1 MSRLRIFVGGAHGV
15 GQGSLCKC
23 LADSLMSEYVSA
35 SKLLQW
41 NSKLKFVNDVR
52 GNQEILA
59 ELLFSN
65 TQSDFSYIIDG
76 HFALWN
82 KDYACEP
89 VPLKTFVNLNLS
101 AIAVVTCT
109 SEIIQNRL
117 KERDNILY
125 KLEDIIQLQDL
136 EIKQAK
142 YVAEALSIP
151 IIVVDT
157 TEENYTDSLI
167 KKIKI
172 MEPYTRDNILSPM
185 LKTVIIRADYD
196 GLTDLRSFVN
206 RIKSN
211 EEMQKSFGK
220 MVMIPKQNMSVSF
233 KPQDIV
239 DGQLPITEN
248 QKSIVYRFY
257 DCKIGNYSK
266 ATLDV
271 EPGSITLA
279 VDCQHNYSGSKEY
292 SYFMGV
298 IIEELRAYDQY
309 VKIKRLGVRKI
320 DVQVLLPTETI
331 DNYFNDRYVVAK
343 SWESSPRKTKSIL
356 TDLLEIDNVFF
367 NVVQYIDQTNDKRV
381 RLIYDVDAFLG
392 GEFLSS
398 TLTSGKTADMLYHDM
413 QDQMFKLFINVA
425 SNKYLEYCKLLKEK
439 QNG

>member
-1 MSRLRIFVGGAHGV
+1 MSRLKIFVGGVHGS
-15 GQGSLCKC
+15 GKGSLCKC

-41 NSKLKFVNDVR
+41 NSKLKLVNDVR

-65 TQSDFSYIIDG
+65 TQSDSSYIIDG

-82 KDYACEP
+82 KDHTCEP

-101 AIAVVTCT
+101 AIVLVTCT

-125 KLEDIIQLQDL
+125 KLEDIIQLQEL

-142 YVAEALSIP
+142 HVAEALSIP

-157 TEENYTDSLI
+157 TEENYTNSLI

-185 LKTVIIRADYD
+185 LKTVIIRADFD
-196 GLTDLRSFVN
+196 GLTDLPSFVN

-211 EEMQKSFGK
+211 EKMQRSFGK
-220 MVMIPKQNMSVSF
+220 MVMIPRQNMSVSF
-233 KPQDIV
+233 KPKDIV

-257 DCKIGNYSK
+257 DCKIGNHSK

-279 VDCQHNYSGSKEY
+279 VDCQHNYSGSRGY

-320 DVQVLLPTETI
+320 DVQVLSPTETI
-331 DNYFNDRYVVAK
+331 DKYFNDRYVVAQ
-343 SWESSPRKTKSIL
+343 SWKSSPRKNKSIL
-356 TDLLEIDNVFF
+356 TDLLEIDNISF
-367 NVVQYIDQTNDKRV
+367 NVVQYIDKTNDERV

-392 GEFLSS
+392 GEFLSN

-413 QDQMFKLFINVA
+413 QDQMFKLFISVA
-425 SNKYLEYCKLLKEK
+425 SNEYLEYCKRLKEE

>member
-1 MSRLRIFVGGAHGV
+1 MSRLRIFVGGVHGV
-15 GQGSLCKC
+15 GKGSLCKC

-41 NSKLKFVNDVR
+41 NSKLKFVNNVR

-82 KDYACEP
+82 KDHACEP

-101 AIAVVTCT
+101 AIVLVTCT

-233 KPQDIV
+233 KPKDIV

-331 DNYFNDRYVVAK
+331 DKYFNDRYVVAK

-356 TDLLEIDNVFF
+356 TDLLEIDNIFF
-367 NVVQYIDQTNDKRV
+367 NVVQYIDQTNDERV